1 MENKTADNIY
11 LIDLSYA
18 KTPADVVFELSSV
31 IETDSASN
39 KRVNLKLGSVDLNQS
54 QLLSIKSL
62 INGINSSLVT
72 LSAVS
77 EQTKQAALSLG
88 MVIDNGVEIP
98 EPTQYVPMTEHIA
111 LEEQVLETEKAQ
123 IDDSSDNEQQAYTDR
138 NDTEKEEE
146 TEATELKADSYI
158 EEKELRHLLKMEL
171 VEEVEPGPVGEY
183 RALTHCIIV
192 PTQYRGISLPLT
204 SDEKYM
210 LQWISGA
217 GLRLTMAEL
226 VYLEEHKLEPTP
238 EWLGEEN
245 RQKLTERIYT
255 QDTIF
260 DNILETQME
269 AAACRDHAVKMVLS
283 LLRKKRILLL

>member
-1 MENKTADNIY
+1 MRY
-11 LIDLSYA
+11 LA
-18 KTPADVVFELSSV
+18 KGIVQE
-31 IETDSASN
+31 
-39 KRVNLKLGSVDLNQS
+39 QS
-54 QLLSIKSL
+54 
-62 INGINSSLVT
+62 
-72 LSAVS
+72 
-77 EQTKQAALSLG
+77 
-88 MVIDNGVEIP
+88 
-98 EPTQYVPMTEHIA
+98 TEHI
-111 LEEQVLETEKAQ
+111 LRINHFGSEFVLTGIQAGLWLDARLHIAETDGK
-123 IDDSSDNEQQAYTDR
+123 N
-138 NDTEKEEE
+138 
-146 TEATELKADSYI
+146 YI

-183 RALTHCIIV
+183 RALTRCIIV

-269 AAACRDHAVKMVLS
+269 AAACRDHAVKMALS
-283 LLRKKRILLL
+283 LLSKKRILLL